1 MKNKKLL
8 YGLII
13 IGALLAS
20 FRIYFGTT
28 AAGFFMVPVTTELG
42 FSRSAFSMF
51 FSIVPLVGMCTYP
64 FIGRIIKRFGVRA
77 YVLTGGIVCSIG
89 FILLRFCETLI
100 PFYAVSAMI
109 GLFLFGSTSIVAP
122 IVVNNWFVKNRGL
135 VLGLVMS
142 GPSIAG
148 MLLSTTVSSVVV
160 NSGWRNGYVFLAV
173 MMGVFTIICVCLIKD
188 APQTMG
194 LLPYGYEEEQQN
206 GQSKEQK
213 ALDIPGVDFAVAMK
227 SKQYYLS
234 FVTILLLSVV
244 SGVNSHM
251 SAIFTDA
258 GMTAVLTGTL
268 ISVYSF
274 GKASARIAMG
284 FLNDKIGL
292 KATMVIIYAGGAIGL
307 LGIAASNNFAMYAAS
322 SILVACVG
330 ASVGVLPSLT
340 AGQVFGQKDFAMI
353 WSHTNMAGPLGT
365 ALSGPI
371 WGAVYDLTGNYK
383 LGLYTGAVVMVIVC
397 ILGFLIVKPDPK
409 LAYKK

>member
-8 YGLII
+8 YVSIVAA
-13 IGALLAS
+13 ALLTS
-20 FRIYFGTT
+20 CRIYFGTT
-28 AAGFFMVPVTTELG
+28 AIGFFMVPVTTELG
-42 FSRSAFSMF
+42 FSRSAFSLF

-77 YVLTGGIVCSIG
+77 YVLAGGTVCAAG
-89 FILLRFCETLI
+89 FALLRFCEHLL
-100 PFYAVSAMI
+100 PFYGVSAII
-109 GLFLFGSTSIVAP
+109 GLFLYGSTSIVAP
-122 IVVNNWFVKNRGL
+122 VVVNNWFVKNRGL
-135 VLGLVMS
+135 VLGIAMS
-142 GPSIAG
+142 GPSVAG
-148 MLLSTTVSSVVV
+148 VLLSTTVSSFITS
-160 NSGWRNGYVFLAV
+160 NGWRNGYLLLSVLMMTFTVFCVFL
-173 MMGVFTIICVCLIKD
+173 LKD

-194 LLPYGYEEEQQN
+194 LLPYGYEGREQEDK
-206 GQSKEQK
+206 KEK
-213 ALDIPGVDFAVAMK
+213 LEVPGVDFEVAIK

-234 FVTILLLSVV
+234 FVTILVLSIV

-268 ISVYSF
+268 ISIYSF
-274 GKASARIAMG
+274 GASSARVAMG

-292 KATMVIIYAGGAIGL
+292 KATMVLIYAGGAVGL
-307 LGIAASNNFAMYAAS
+307 LGTAASHNFAMYAVS
-322 SILVACVG
+322 SVLVSWVG

-353 WSHTNMAGPLGT
+353 WSHTNMAGPLGY

-371 WGAVYDLTGNYK
+371 WGAIFDVTGNYK
-383 LGLYTGAVVMVIVC
+383 LGLYVGSLVMVIVC
-397 ILGFLIVKPDPK
+397 FLGFLIVKPDPK